1 MNTQSPPYPTSL
13 EDLEARRAIHNQT
26 WGPSDLITVEQ
37 LRTLL
42 AVGANVNLDLEATL
56 AHERL
61 SKDSFMSHELGLFYN
76 DLYSASPIRPM
87 GITSSDYLNHLFEP
101 GDLVLVTEGNGQC
114 AVWESQASPAIG
126 SYKNSYYPYT
136 IKPASLQIPQG
147 IQGGFNIGNMVSQYK
162 YLAMWSGDKDV
173 RQLFPGIAER
183 RLPVAS
189 VVSAGQCST
198 EILFRVDALTYYGW
212 QQARNRLS
220 ITIQEQFGYAPP
232 RFKIYASALLPNVE
246 SQQRLIYLN
255 PRLL

>member
-1 MNTQSPPYPTSL
+1 MNTQSPPYPTSS
-13 EDLEARRAIHNQT
+13 EDLEGRRSIHNQT

-42 AVGANVNLDLEATL
+42 AVGAHVNLDLEATL

-126 SYKNSYYPYT
+126 SYKNSYFPYT
-136 IKPASLQIPQG
+136 INPASLQIPQG
-147 IQGGFNIGNMVSQYK
+147 TQGTSFIPNLASQFK
-162 YLAMWSGDKDV
+162 YVAMWSVDKDV

-189 VVSAGQCST
+189 VVSAGQCFT
-198 EILFRVDALTYYGW
+198 EILFRVDVLTYNGW
-212 QQARNRLS
+212 IRVRSELS
-220 ITIQEQFGYAPP
+220 TNIREQFGYAPK
-232 RFKIYASALLPNVE
+232 FKLHVPALLPNVE
-246 SQQRLIYLN
+246 SQQRLIYFN